1 MTKRGIIVLAI
12 VLFTLMDS
20 AIIKAMIKH
29 WDVVTVL
36 DFVIFAILN
45 LIMYGTMR
53 WVSKIE

>member
-12 VLFTLMDS
+12 VLFALMDS

-29 WDVVTVL
+29 LDVVTVL

-45 LIMYGTMR
+45 IIMYGTMR
-53 WVSKIE
+53 WVSKI

>member
-12 VLFTLMDS
+12 VLFALMDS

-45 LIMYGTMR
+45 IIMYGTMR
-53 WVSKIE
+53 WVSKI

>member
-1 MTKRGIIVLAI
+1 MTKRTVIIMAI
-12 VLFTLMDS
+12 VLFALMDS
-20 AIIKAMIKH
+20 SIIKAMIKH